1 MTDERDNA
9 DYEVG
14 YKKPPKHTRFQPGV
28 SGNPKGKPRK
38 NTTLQ
43 EEVKTILSTRVP
55 VTMGG
60 KKIYVTKRQLLLE
73 QIINGAIN
81 KDARM
86 MRLAIPLL
94 SLADDAPEFEIL
106 PDDEKALRMLLKK
119 FNDDGSEKNDHRS
132 D

>member
-1 MTDERDNA
+1 MTDERDDA

-14 YKKPPKHTRFQPGV
+14 YKKPPKHTQFQPGV
-28 SGNPKGKPRK
+28 SGNPKGKSRK

-43 EEVKTILSTRVP
+43 EEVKTILSSRVP

-81 KDARM
+81 KDPRM

-94 SLADDAPEFEIL
+94 SMADDAPEFEIL
-106 PDDEKALRMLLKK
+106 PEDEKALKALLKN
-119 FNDDGSEKNDHRS
+119 FHDDGSEKE
-132 D
+132 

>member
-1 MTDERDNA
+1 MTDERNNP

-28 SGNPKGKPRK
+28 SGNPKGKPKK

-43 EEVKTILSTRVP
+43 EEVKTILSSRVP
-55 VTMGG
+55 VTIGG
-60 KKIYVTKRQLLLE
+60 KKVYVTKRQLLLE

-81 KDARM
+81 KDPRM

-94 SLADDAPEFEIL
+94 SMADDAPEFEIL
-106 PDDEKALRMLLKK
+106 PEDEKALRTLLRN
-119 FNDDGSEKNDHRS
+119 FNDDGSEKNDH
-132 D
+132 

>member
-28 SGNPKGKPRK
+28 SGNPKGNPKK

-43 EEVKTILSTRVP
+43 EEVKTILSARVP
-55 VTMGG
+55 VTLGG
-60 KKIYVTKRQLLLE
+60 KKTYVTKRQLLLE

-81 KDARM
+81 KDARL

-94 SLADDAPEFEIL
+94 SMADDAPEFEVL
-106 PDDEKALRMLLKK
+106 PEDEKALRTLLKN
-119 FNDDGSEKNDHRS
+119 FNDDGSEKK
-132 D
+132 